1 MTNIISWFEIP
12 ARDFKRALDFYSN
25 VFGIDIDVFM
35 FSEIAHGVF
44 RVDPNHPEEITGAI
58 VETKNMPDKN
68 VGPVIFFNAN
78 PDMSEILENIKE
90 NGGEVILTKT
100 LIKNINSEDG
110 KITIPQTLI
119 DSNLGYHAYFYDT
132 EGNKMGL
139 YSNS

>member
-1 MTNIISWFEIP
+1 MISIISWFEIP
-12 ARDFKRALDFYSN
+12 VRDFKRALNFYSN

-35 FSEIAHGVF
+35 FSGIPHGVF
-44 RVDPNHPEEITGAI
+44 RADPEHPGEITGAI
-58 VETKNMPDKN
+58 VETKDMPDKN

-90 NGGEVILTKT
+90 NGGEVLLTKT

-110 KITIPQTLI
+110 KVIIPKTLI
-119 DSNLGYHAYFYDT
+119 DANVGYHAYFYDT

>member
-12 ARDFKRALDFYSN
+12 VRDFKRALNFYSN
-25 VFGIDIDVFM
+25 ALEMDIDVFM
-35 FSEIAHGVF
+35 FSGIRHGVF
-44 RVDPNHPEEITGAI
+44 RVDPVHPEEITGAI
-58 VETKNMPDKN
+58 VETQNMPDKV

-78 PDMSEILENIKE
+78 PNMSEILENIKE
-90 NGGEVILTKT
+90 NGGEVILFKT

-110 KITIPQTLI
+110 KVTVPKTLI
-119 DSNLGYHAYFYDT
+119 DDNVGYYAYFYDT

>member
-25 VFGIDIDVFM
+25 VFGRDIDIFM
-35 FSEIAHGVF
+35 FSEVPHGVF
-44 RVDPNHPEEITGAI
+44 RVDPEHPGEITGAI
-58 VETKNMPDKN
+58 VETKDKPDKN

-78 PDMSEILENIKE
+78 PDMYEILENIKE
-90 NGGEVILTKT
+90 NGGEVIQPKT
-100 LIKNINSEDG
+100 LIKNIDSEDG
-110 KITIPQTLI
+110 KVTIPKTLM
-119 DSNLGYHAYFYDT
+119 DKDMGYYAYFYDT